1 MMSFK
6 PLLKAQSGFSL
17 LELTVTVVISFIILG
32 VSLSLIITQRR
43 QYLNQQANTDTNQTL
58 QSAMDFMGTD
68 IRQAGENVGPGLNL
82 PIVRLVDGGA
92 GDPDE
97 LWVQRKLLDTALNV
111 CEDVKGSPSTIKV
124 SDKTPSSKSKSSCSF
139 TDTTVPPNSI
149 SDDVDS
155 WHNFRCRV
163 GPSKANCVNP
173 PGNCK
178 QNGGANDECSWA
190 YIYDP
195 SNGNGEFF
203 IYYGENTNDQIQ
215 IQVVPKFSNTYRAKD
230 KPQIYILEQRHYFLS
245 DPPNVK
251 NDRILTLET
260 INRDENTTYQIV
272 SRLRDFQ
279 LRALVAN
286 AWIDTGLGF
295 NASSTGSY
303 ADWQTLQSVEVTLRA
318 VNGGPDANPTIQ
330 TLTSQFFPR
339 NSLSRP

>member
-17 LELTVTVVISFIILG
+17 LELTATVVISFIILG

-43 QYLNQQANTDTNQTL
+43 QYLNQQGNTDTNQTL

-92 GDPDE
+92 GAPDE

-111 CEDVKGSPSTIKV
+111 CKDVPSGTNTEIEV
-124 SDKTPSSKSKSSCSF
+124 SEKTPSSKSSCRF

-163 GPSKANCVNP
+163 GPSKANCVNS

-195 SNGNGEFF
+195 VNGTGEFF
-203 IYYGENTNDQIQ
+203 TYYGENTNDQIQ
-215 IQVVPKFSNTYRAKD
+215 VVANFSNKYRVKD

-245 DPPNVK
+245 DPPNAK
-251 NDRILTLET
+251 GDRILTLET

-286 AWIDTGLGF
+286 AWIDTGF
-295 NASSTGSY
+295 NANSTGPY
-303 ADWQTLQSVEVTLRA
+303 TDWQTIQSVDVTIRA
-318 VNGGPDANPTIQ
+318 VNDGPDANPTIQ
-330 TLTSQFFPR
+330 TLVSQFFPR

>member
-17 LELTVTVVISFIILG
+17 LELTVTVVMSFIILG

-111 CEDVKGSPSTIKV
+111 CKDVPSGTNTVIKV
-124 SDKTPSSKSKSSCSF
+124 SDKSPSSKSSCRF
-139 TDTTVPPNSI
+139 TDTSTDPTVPPNLI

-163 GPSKANCVNP
+163 GPVPTPCNNSGTCN
-173 PGNCK
+173 
-178 QNGGANDECSWA
+178 QNGGTTNDQCSWA

-195 SNGNGEFF
+195 TNGNGEFF
-203 IYYGENTNDQIQ
+203 IYFGENTNDQIQ
-215 IQVVPKFSNTYRAKD
+215 VVANFSNTYPVTN

-245 DPPNVK
+245 DPPVK
-251 NDRILTLET
+251 GNRILTLET
-260 INRDENTTYQIV
+260 VNRDEKTTYQIV

-279 LRALVAN
+279 LRGLVAN
-286 AWIDTGLGF
+286 TWIDTGF
-295 NASSTGSY
+295 NASSTSPY
-303 ADWQTLQSVEVTLRA
+303 KDWQTIQSVEVTLRA

>member
-17 LELTVTVVISFIILG
+17 LELTVTVVMSFVILG

-43 QYLNQQANTDTNQTL
+43 QYLNQQANTVTNQTL

-92 GDPDE
+92 GDSDE

-111 CEDVKGSPSTIKV
+111 CEDVKGSPNTIKV
-124 SDKTPSSKSKSSCSF
+124 SDKAPKSKSSCRF

-173 PGNCK
+173 PGNCT
-178 QNGGANDECSWA
+178 QNGGSNDECSWA

-195 SNGNGEFF
+195 AAGRGEFF
-203 IYYGENTNDQIQ
+203 TYFGENTNDE
-215 IQVVPKFSNTYRAKD
+215 IQVVANFSYKYRVKD
-230 KPQIYILEQRHYFLS
+230 NPQIYILEQRHYFLS
-245 DPPNVK
+245 DPPNAK

-260 INRDENTTYQIV
+260 VNREENTTYQIV

-279 LRALVAN
+279 LRGLVAN
-286 AWIDTGLGF
+286 AWIDTGF
-295 NASSTGSY
+295 NANSTGPY
-303 ADWQTLQSVEVTLRA
+303 TDWQTIQSVEVTLRA
-318 VNGGPDANPTIQ
+318 ANGGPDANPTIQ

>member
-17 LELTVTVVISFIILG
+17 LELTVTVVMSFIILG

-58 QSAMDFMGTD
+58 QSAMDFIGTD

-92 GDPDE
+92 GAPDE

-111 CEDVKGSPSTIKV
+111 CKDVPSGTNTEIEV
-124 SDKTPSSKSKSSCSF
+124 SDKTPSSGSSCRF

-155 WHNFRCRV
+155 WHNFRCRI
-163 GPSKANCVNP
+163 GPGKTTCNKS
-173 PGNCK
+173 GTCK
-178 QNGGANDECSWA
+178 QNGGANGECSWA

-195 SNGNGEFF
+195 VKGTGEFF
-203 IYYGENTNDQIQ
+203 TYFGENTSDQ
-215 IQVVPKFSNTYRAKD
+215 IQVVANFSNKYRVKD

-245 DPPNVK
+245 APNVK
-251 NDRILTLET
+251 GDRILNLET
-260 INRDENTTYQIV
+260 RDRDEVASYQIV
-272 SRLRDFQ
+272 NRLRDFQ
-279 LRALVAN
+279 LKGLVAN
-286 AWIDTGLGF
+286 AWIANGF
-295 NASSTGSY
+295 NASPVPVVPPYT
-303 ADWQTLQSVEVTLRA
+303 DWQTLQSVEVTLNA

-330 TLTSQFFPR
+330 TLVSQFFPR

>member
-1 MMSFK
+1 MMPFK
-6 PLLKAQSGFSL
+6 PHFRSQSGFSL
-17 LELTVTVVISFIILG
+17 LELSATVVISFIILG
-32 VSLSLIITQRR
+32 VSLSLITTQRR

-58 QSAMDFMGTD
+58 QSAMDFIGTD

-82 PIVRLVDGGA
+82 PIVQLVDGGA

-111 CEDVKGSPSTIKV
+111 CKDVSAGTNTAIKV
-124 SDKTPSSKSKSSCSF
+124 SDKTPSSGSSCRF
-139 TDTTVPPNSI
+139 TDTTVPANSI

-173 PGNCK
+173 PGNCT
-178 QNGGANDECSWA
+178 QNGGTNDECSRA

-195 SNGNGEFF
+195 VEGRGEFF
-203 IYYGENTNDQIQ
+203 TYFGENTNDQIL
-215 IQVVPKFSNTYRAKD
+215 VAANFSYKYRVKNN
-230 KPQIYILEQRHYFLS
+230 PQIYILEQRHYFLS
-245 DPPNVK
+245 DPPDAK
-251 NDRILTLET
+251 GDRILNLSTV
-260 INRDENTTYQIV
+260 NRDENSAYQIV
-272 SRLRDFQ
+272 NRLQDFQ

-286 AWIDTGLGF
+286 IWIDTGF
-295 NASSTGSY
+295 NANPTGPY
-303 ADWQTLQSVEVTLRA
+303 TDWQTLQSVDVTLRA
-318 VNGGPDANPTIQ
+318 INTGPDANPTIQ